1 MTEPMTETRAQ
12 HCERK
17 RTEACGIEQFRD
29 HIGNPAP
36 LADDSAGGLST
47 EEGNE
52 LSHPA
57 NLLTEIKLIS

>member
-36 LADDSAGGLST
+36 LAMTPQAVYRRRKATS
-47 EEGNE
+47 
-52 LSHPA
+52 
-57 NLLTEIKLIS
+57 